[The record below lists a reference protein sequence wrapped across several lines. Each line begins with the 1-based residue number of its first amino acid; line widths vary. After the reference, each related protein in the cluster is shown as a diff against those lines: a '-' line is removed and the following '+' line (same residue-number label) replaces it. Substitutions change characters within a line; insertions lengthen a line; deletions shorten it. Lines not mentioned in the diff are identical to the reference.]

1 MTASAERGGGPRGP
15 AVSVCF
21 VCLGNIC
28 RSPTAEGVM
37 KALVARAGSSARVH
51 VESAGTAGYH
61 IGKLPDQRSRAA
73 ALARGLSLDSRA
85 RKFASADFE
94 RFDYVLAMD
103 ADNLAQL
110 EALAPNAAARAKL
123 RLLST
128 FDPASPP
135 GSVVPD
141 PYHGGPEDFER
152 VLDLCEAA
160 CQGLLEHLHREHPP

>member
-1 MTASAERGGGPRGP
+1 MSRQP

-37 KALVARAGSSARVH
+37 KHLMTRHGLSEHVH

-61 IGKLPDQRSRAA
+61 VGDLPDRRSRLAA
-73 ALARGLSLDSRA
+73 RARGVALESRA
-85 RKFASADFE
+85 RQFTQADFG

-103 ADNLAQL
+103 EANREHLT
-110 EALAPNAAARAKL
+110 ALAPDAAARAKI
-123 RLLST
+123 RLFRA
-128 FDPASPP
+128 FDPSAAPDAP
-135 GSVVPD
+135 VPD
-141 PYHGGPEDFER
+141 PYHGGPDGFEL

-160 CQGLLEHLHREHPP
+160 CLGLIEHLRRELPP

>member
-1 MTASAERGGGPRGP
+1 MAPEP

-37 KALVARAGSSARVH
+37 KHLIGRHGLSDRVQ

-61 IGKLPDQRSRAA
+61 SGELPDRRSRAA
-73 ALARGLSLDSRA
+73 ARARGLSLESRA
-85 RKFASADFE
+85 RQFTAADFE

-103 ADNLAQL
+103 AENLGHL
-110 EALAPNAAARAKL
+110 LALAPDAAARAKV
-123 RLLST
+123 RLFSA

-135 GSVVPD
+135 GAPVPD
-141 PYHGGPEDFER
+141 PYHGGPEGFER

-160 CQGLLEHLHREHPP
+160 CEGLLAHLRREHPL